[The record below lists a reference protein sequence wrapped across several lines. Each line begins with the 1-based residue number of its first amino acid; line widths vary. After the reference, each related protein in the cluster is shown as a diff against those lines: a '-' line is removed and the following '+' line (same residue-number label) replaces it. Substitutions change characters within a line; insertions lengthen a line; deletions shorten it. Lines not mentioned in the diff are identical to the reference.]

1 MEKYISKYKIVEL
14 FEKLCELYK
23 KDSSKRFQLKAIQES
38 LSIIKEYAPLEIHSG
53 EEFYQLMKKKNIK
66 GIGKGTIERLNEII
80 QTHSLKE
87 LNKENEKN
95 EIMNLFKTITGVG
108 DKRADEWY
116 QGGYRTLL
124 DISQAIHEKKITS
137 THHIDL
143 GLKYY
148 EDLKERIPRDEID
161 KMKKKIEKIV
171 KKINKDLIFE
181 ICGSYRRGEET
192 SGDMDL
198 LFTNP
203 NDSSN
208 SSYLKI
214 IVEKLTEENILIDHL
229 TEKGD
234 KKYMGFCKLKPTSKY
249 KVRRIDIRYFP
260 YDEYWAGILYFT
272 GNKEFNIHLRN
283 RALEK
288 GYSLNEYGLKHV
300 KTNEKKKIKSE
311 DHIFE
316 LLEIPY
322 KSPLERRMK

>member
-1 MEKYISKYKIVEL
+1 MEKQISKYKIIES

-38 LSIIKEYAPLEIHSG
+38 LFIIKEYAPLEIHSG
-53 EEFYQLMKKKNIK
+53 EEFAQMIKEKNIK
-66 GIGKGTIERLNEII
+66 GIGKGTIDRLNEII

-95 EIMNLFKTITGVG
+95 NIMNLFKTITGVG
-108 DKRADEWY
+108 DKRAEEWY
-116 QGGYRTLL
+116 ESGYRSIS
-124 DISQAIHEKKITS
+124 DISQAIYEKKITS

-161 KMKKKIEKIV
+161 KMKKKIGKII
-171 KKINKDLIFE
+171 KKMNKELIFE

-203 NDSSN
+203 HDSSN
-208 SSYLKI
+208 YSYLKE
-214 IVEKLTEENILIDHL
+214 IVEKLTEEDILIDHL
-229 TEKGD
+229 TEKGE
-234 KKYMGFCKLKPTSKY
+234 KKYMGFCKLKTNSKY
-249 KVRRIDIRYFP
+249 KARRIDIRYFP
-260 YDEYWAGILYFT
+260 YEEYWAGILYFT
-272 GNKEFNIHLRN
+272 GNKEFNINLRN

-300 KTNEKKKIKSE
+300 KTNEKKKIESE
-311 DHIFE
+311 DHIFQ

>member
-1 MEKYISKYKIVEL
+1 MSKYKIIEE
-14 FEKLCELYK
+14 FEKLCEFYK
-23 KDSSKRFQLKAIQES
+23 KDSSKRFQLKAIHES
-38 LSIIKEYAPLEIHSG
+38 LSIIKQYAPLHLYSG
-53 EEFYQLMKKKNIK
+53 EEFAKLMKEKNIK
-66 GIGKGTIERLNEII
+66 GIGKGTIDRINEIL

-87 LNKENEKN
+87 LNVENEKN
-95 EIMNLFKTITGVG
+95 EIMSLFKTITGVG
-108 DKRADEWY
+108 DKRAEEWY
-116 QGGYRTLL
+116 QAGYQTIS
-124 DISQAIHEKKITS
+124 DISQAISEKKLSS

-161 KMKKKIEKIV
+161 KMKKKIKKIV
-171 KKINKDLIFE
+171 KNIHKDIIFE

-203 NDSSN
+203 HNHSN
-208 SSYLKI
+208 SSYLKE
-214 IVEKLTEENILIDHL
+214 IVEKLTEEKILIDHL

-234 KKYMGFCKLKPTSKY
+234 KKYMGFCKFKQSSKY

-272 GNKEFNIHLRN
+272 GNKEFNISLRN

-300 KTNEKKKIKSE
+300 KTNEKKKIESE
-311 DHIFE
+311 NHIFE
-316 LLEIPY
+316 ILEIPY

>member
-1 MEKYISKYKIVEL
+1 MSKYKIIQE
-14 FEKLCELYK
+14 FEKLSEHYK

-38 LSIIKEYAPLEIHSG
+38 LTIIKEYAPLYLQSG
-53 EEFYQLMKKKNIK
+53 EEFAKMMKEKNIK
-66 GIGKGTIERLNEII
+66 GIGKGTIDRLNEII

-87 LNKENEKN
+87 LNQENEKN
-95 EIMNLFKTITGVG
+95 EIFSLFKTITGVG
-108 DKRADEWY
+108 DKRAEEWY
-116 QGGYRTLL
+116 QGGYRTLS
-124 DISQAIHEKKITS
+124 DISQAIYDKKISS

-161 KMKKKIEKIV
+161 KMKKKIKKIV
-171 KKINKDLIFE
+171 KTINKDLIFE

-203 NDSSN
+203 HDPSN
-208 SSYLKI
+208 YSYLKE
-214 IVEKLTEENILIDHL
+214 IVEKLTDEKILIDHL

-234 KKYMGFCKLKPTSKY
+234 KKYMGFCKLKPSSKY

-272 GNKEFNIHLRN
+272 GNKEFNISLRN

-300 KTNEKKKIKSE
+300 KTNEKKKIESE
-311 DHIFE
+311 NHIFE

-322 KSPLERRMK
+322 KSPLERKMK